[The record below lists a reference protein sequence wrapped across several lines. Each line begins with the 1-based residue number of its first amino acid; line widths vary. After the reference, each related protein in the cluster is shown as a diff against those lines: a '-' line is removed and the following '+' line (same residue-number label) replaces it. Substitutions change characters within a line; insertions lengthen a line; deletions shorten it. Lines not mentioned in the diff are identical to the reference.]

1 MAARRGEHMEVRDDN
16 FSGQKNCT
24 VEWPPAGA
32 STWRCEMKKFMI
44 GVAALAVIAVG
55 LLVFVWSNLDSIV
68 KKSIQTYGSEATKT
82 EVSVA
87 DVKLQLKSGQ
97 ASIRGLTVGNPAGF
111 RYPNIF
117 ELGDISAKIDIST
130 IRQNPI
136 VIDEVIIRAPAVFYE
151 INKSGASNVDALKKN
166 LGGGASSAD
175 DSAGG
180 EPLKMI
186 IRKLVVEGSKAKVRI
201 AALGNAE
208 QTVNLPRIHL
218 TDIGKK
224 SGGATAA
231 EVAQILS
238 SKLLGNVKGSV
249 AKLGVGKYLGKS
261 ADMFKNGAA
270 GAVGSVGGA
279 VGGAAGAV
287 KGLFGK

>member
-1 MAARRGEHMEVRDDN
+1 
-16 FSGQKNCT
+16 
-24 VEWPPAGA
+24 
-32 STWRCEMKKFMI
+32 MKKVMI
-44 GVAALAVIAVG
+44 GVAALAVIVVG
-55 LLVFVWSNLDSIV
+55 MLVFVWSNLDGIV
-68 KKSIQTYGSEATKT
+68 KKSIQSFGSDATKT

-87 DVKLQLKSGQ
+87 DVKLKLESGQ
-97 ASIRGLTVGNPAGF
+97 ATIRGLKVGNPAGF
-111 RYPNIF
+111 TDTNIF
-117 ELGDISAKIDIST
+117 ELGDISTKIDTST

-136 VIDEVIIRAPAVFYE
+136 VIDEVIISAPAVFYE
-151 INKSGASNVDALKKN
+151 INKSGASNVDILKKN
-166 LGGGASSAD
+166 LAGGGSSAG
-175 DSAGG
+175 SSEASK
-180 EPLKMI
+180 PLKMI

-208 QTVNLPRIHL
+208 QTVNLPRIQL

-231 EVAQILS
+231 EVARILS

-261 ADMFKNGAA
+261 ADMFKNGAT

-279 VGGAAGAV
+279 VGGAAGAASGAV

>member
-1 MAARRGEHMEVRDDN
+1 
-16 FSGQKNCT
+16 
-24 VEWPPAGA
+24 
-32 STWRCEMKKFMI
+32 MKKVMI
-44 GVAALAVIAVG
+44 GVAALAVIVVG
-55 LLVFVWSNLDSIV
+55 MLVFVWSNLDGIV
-68 KKSIQTYGSEATKT
+68 KKSIQSFGSDATKT

-87 DVKLQLKSGQ
+87 DVKLKLESGQ
-97 ASIRGLTVGNPAGF
+97 ATIRGLKVGNPAGF
-111 RYPNIF
+111 TDTNIF
-117 ELGDISAKIDIST
+117 ELGDISTKIDTST

-136 VIDEVIIRAPAVFYE
+136 VIDEVIISAPAVFYE
-151 INKSGASNVDALKKN
+151 INKSGASNVDILKKN
-166 LGGGASSAD
+166 LAGGGSSAG
-175 DSAGG
+175 SSEASK
-180 EPLKMI
+180 PLKMI

-208 QTVNLPRIHL
+208 QTVNLPRIQL

-231 EVAQILS
+231 EVARILS

-261 ADMFKNGAA
+261 ADMFKNGAT

-279 VGGAAGAV
+279 VGGAAGAASGAV
-287 KGLFGK
+287 KGLLGK